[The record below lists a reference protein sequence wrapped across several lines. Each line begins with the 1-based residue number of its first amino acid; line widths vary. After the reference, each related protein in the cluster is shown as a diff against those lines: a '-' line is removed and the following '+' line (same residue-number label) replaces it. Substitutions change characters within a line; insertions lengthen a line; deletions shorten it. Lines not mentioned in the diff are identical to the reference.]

1 MKSKK
6 QFKAL
11 LIGKSFELTT
21 APLPLLKRANFD
33 VDLIAFFGISSR
45 DSSFRSIYC
54 INSIGRLAEILPG
67 LLSQS
72 NYDLVVVGDDET
84 LSDIHGSNLSAE
96 LKMQI
101 LPISSING
109 ECHLYSKIGLST
121 LLQKSGITTPRF
133 EVAKNEAELLSLA
146 EKVGYPVIV
155 KIDYSGG
162 GAGVFQCNSMEEI
175 FTHLKSCKYPLLVQ
189 QFIEGDMLD
198 LSAFYQNGQLIHFTY
213 SKFEKTV
220 GGSFGPSSVRSYQ
233 QLAIVNREVFEELRR
248 LGMAL
253 SAHGFVNISVM
264 HSIKDGKRYYFEA
277 DMRPNVWV
285 DYGKYIGNDAA
296 IAISE
301 YFTNGQTLNC
311 PPVRNPQYPQ
321 TLLIPYILR
330 LSFWELLL
338 NKYKCWDYIEGWS
351 QLFLQ
356 IPSRIDS
363 VFTALSIR
371 FIKPRVSSSVWSKLK
386 YLHSQVV
393 MGMYS
398 KLR

>member
-6 QFKAL
+6 KFKAL

-21 APLPLLKRANFD
+21 APMPILKRADFD
-33 VDLIAFFGISSR
+33 VDLIAFFGISAR

-54 INSIGRLAEILPG
+54 INSIGQLAKILPK
-67 LLSQS
+67 LLRQS

-84 LSDIHGSNLSAE
+84 LLDIHGSNLSAE
-96 LKMQI
+96 LKMRI
-101 LPISSING
+101 LPISSISG
-109 ECHLYSKIGLST
+109 ESHLYSKIGLSR
-121 LLQKSGITTPRF
+121 LLQKSEITTPRF
-133 EVAKNEAELLSLA
+133 EVAKNEAELLSFA
-146 EKVGYPVIV
+146 EKMGYPVIF
-155 KIDYSGG
+155 KIDNSGG
-162 GAGVFQCNSMEEI
+162 GGGVFQCNSLGEI
-175 FTHLKSCKYPLLVQ
+175 FTHLRSYKYPLLVQ

-213 SKFEKTV
+213 SRVEKTV
-220 GGSFGPSSVRSYQ
+220 HGSFGPSSVRSYQ
-233 QLAIVNREVFEELRR
+233 QLAIVNREVFEELQR

-277 DMRPNVWV
+277 DMRPNVWI

-296 IAISE
+296 ISISD
-301 YFTNGQTLNC
+301 YFTSGQTLNG
-311 PPVRNPQYPQ
+311 PPVLNPQYPHN
-321 TLLIPYILR
+321 LLIPYILR
-330 LSFWELLL
+330 LSFWDLLL

-356 IPSRIDS
+356 ILDRIDGALI
-363 VFTALSIR
+363 ALSIR
-371 FIKPRVSSSVWSKLK
+371 LIKPRVSSSVWSKLK
-386 YLHSQVV
+386 SFHSQVI
-393 MGMYS
+393 MGVYL